1 MDTNVRISGRISLPP
16 IAHAYAP
23 KQRPG
28 SSSLPR
34 VEPFGDHATTPT
46 GTLGTSG
53 RQPLR
58 VTSGDSARQGVTLDR
73 VGSVKTQSTPT
84 AVNLPSTQRLTPG
97 KLQFESLSRA
107 TSAANL
113 VPPKTSAAGK
123 KLILGVII
131 TFAVGALVAAVTL
144 GLLMSGKIE
153 KLRARYIDDR
163 CVLLE

>member
-1 MDTNVRISGRISLPP
+1 MDTNVKRGKISLPP

-28 SSSLPR
+28 SSSLTQL
-34 VEPFGDHATTPT
+34 VPFGDHSTTAT

-58 VTSGDSARQGVTLDR
+58 VASGDSDGQGVAPG
-73 VGSVKTQSTPT
+73 VGSVQTQSAPT
-84 AVNLPSTQRLTPG
+84 AVNFLSTQRLTPG

-123 KLILGVII
+123 KLIVGVII

-153 KLRARYIDDR
+153 KPRARF
-163 CVLLE
+163 

>member
-1 MDTNVRISGRISLPP
+1 MDTNVRRGKISLAP

-28 SSSLPR
+28 SSSLTR
-34 VEPFGDHATTPT
+34 LEPFGNHATTAT

-58 VTSGDSARQGVTLDR
+58 VASGDSDGQGVAPG
-73 VGSVKTQSTPT
+73 VGSVKTLASTTT